1 MVLPSVTITEE
12 KVVET
17 LLSEATVEELLEED
31 ATTASKRENFHARI
45 ANIDSILL
53 AIDSLSSA

>member
-1 MVLPSVTITEE
+1 M
-12 KVVET
+12 VET